1 MKKSKHVGSSLLQ
14 VGFSGERGKRSLLG
28 EKIDFKDVSFG
39 HGGGK
44 VAAVAAVVLWRG
56 SDVPTNL
63 AVFTKGSAS
72 VGRDVGNDFGSE
84 WGKRCAIVVKITE
97 EGCLGGK
104 RRMNAAGAEKVQS
117 KDGLWEKAIPF
128 AEGKVGIDSAEDR
141 NQVILESTDSSFGGI
156 GTMFLGW
163 HALKG
168 DIVFLEGI
176 FESLRTFVVKN
187 VELGSMTSGEETFVG
202 RFPGI
207 ADASGLAIGNGNG
220 VNRIG
225 VMVIKNK
232 NVIVATA

>member
-1 MKKSKHVGSSLLQ
+1 
-14 VGFSGERGKRSLLG
+14 
-28 EKIDFKDVSFG
+28 
-39 HGGGK
+39 
-44 VAAVAAVVLWRG
+44 
-56 SDVPTNL
+56 
-63 AVFTKGSAS
+63 
-72 VGRDVGNDFGSE
+72 
-84 WGKRCAIVVKITE
+84 
-97 EGCLGGK
+97 
-104 RRMNAAGAEKVQS
+104 MNAAGAEKVQS

-202 RFPGI
+202 QFPGI
-207 ADASGLAIGNGNG
+207 ADASGLAIGNGDG

-232 NVIVATA
+232 NVVVATA